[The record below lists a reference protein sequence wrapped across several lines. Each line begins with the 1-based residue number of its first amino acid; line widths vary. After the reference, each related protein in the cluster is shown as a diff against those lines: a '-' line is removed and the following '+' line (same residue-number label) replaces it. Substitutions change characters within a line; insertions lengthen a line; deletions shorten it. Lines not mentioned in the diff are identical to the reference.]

1 MEVIDLTIANPSPV
15 ESFLCVC
22 FSKRLNKVASFSFGL
37 SQLLATVN
45 VRLVTV
51 MANCPFFYIM
61 YKRVTLINLLTRVVA
76 SDSFIVYVNKPVSV

>member
-51 MANCPFFYIM
+51 MEIVQFSILC
-61 YKRVTLINLLTRVVA
+61 INALFNKLLTRVVA
-76 SDSFIVYVNKPVSV
+76 SASFIVYVNKPVSV